1 VCELFGVFHV
11 QTVLTFSD
19 TARNPL
25 TTFMSGRYQVS
36 KVPLRG
42 EPPWRYRGVW
52 PPRVSSLGVA
62 AQRAE

>member
-25 TTFMSGRYQVS
+25 TTFMSGRF
-36 KVPLRG
+36 
-42 EPPWRYRGVW
+42 
-52 PPRVSSLGVA
+52 RVSEVRERLSKT
-62 AQRAE
+62 QFRAETNVFWGLLQGESTLA